1 MASIPLKT
9 DPGFLQ
15 KTITGLTD
23 QIDLFETFQSLSLKI
38 ISQFNLEDI
47 FSTFTGI
54 VREITH
60 YKSAV
65 IFMYGPSQDSYHPAW
80 QSPEDCSN
88 GRLLPLDDKIVDWV
102 MSQGRWTVITDLQ
115 DNKANCIKS
124 ILPLKSPKHAL
135 GFMVILT
142 EHTPSAYNRKIGSI
156 LEFVASQTAISIEN
170 QDLYSKINQ
179 SNAYMTDML
188 ESISNGIIATDLTG
202 CVTKINKNATAILG
216 IKGKKIIGR
225 HFDTLVSGALKKKL
239 HEIFNAALDRNLL
252 PETMISYSPFKEVN
266 IFLGITASLLTD
278 KTRETNGVIFSFRD
292 MSASKEIERLTRLD
306 EMKSEFVSNVSHE
319 LRTPL
324 SIIKSY
330 TEALI
335 TQVSPDDSDTRENFL
350 TVIDSETDRLSGIVS
365 NLLDLSR
372 IESGK
377 FALNYRMVDMV
388 QLVNSVVSVFKPKL
402 GNIRIFTDFE
412 DTLPLINADPDKI
425 KEVVINLVSNAAGF
439 SPMGGTIHIG
449 LETRKEW
456 LLCSVADTGIGIPE
470 DAIPHIFD
478 KFYRVDN
485 SDTYEIEGTG
495 LGLSIVRHILQMHKG
510 KVEAS
515 SVLGKGSVF
524 SFMLPL

>member
-1 MASIPLKT
+1 MVSIPLKT

-47 FSTFTGI
+47 FSTFTSI
-54 VREITH
+54 VKEITH
-60 YKSAV
+60 YKSAA
-65 IFMYGPSQDSYHPAW
+65 IFMYDPSKDSYHLAW
-80 QSPEDCSN
+80 QSDSMAPEDQWA
-88 GRLLPLDDKIVDWV
+88 GLDDKIVSWV

-115 DNKANCIKS
+115 DKKANCIKS
-124 ILPLKSPKHAL
+124 ILPLKNPKHAL

-188 ESISNGIIATDLTG
+188 ESISNGIIATDLSG
-202 CVTKINKNATAILG
+202 CITKINKNATAILG

-225 HFDTLVSGALKKKL
+225 HFDTLVSGSLKKKL
-239 HEIFNAALDRNLL
+239 HEIFKAALGHNLL
-252 PETMISYSPFKEVN
+252 PEIMISYSPFKEVD
-266 IFLGITASLLTD
+266 IFLGITASLLAD
-278 KTRETNGVIFSFRD
+278 KTKETNGVIFSFRD

-350 TVIDSETDRLSGIVS
+350 SVIDSETDRLSGIVS

-377 FALNYRMVDMV
+377 FALNYSMIDLV
-388 QLVNSVVSVFKPKL
+388 QLINSVVSTFKPKL
-402 GNIRIFTDFE
+402 GNIRIFTEFGE
-412 DTLPLINADPDKI
+412 NLPLINADSDKI
-425 KEVVINLVSNAAGF
+425 KEVVINLVSNAARF

-449 LETRKEW
+449 LETQKGYM
-456 LLCSVADTGIGIPE
+456 LCSVADTGIGIPE
-470 DAIPHIFD
+470 EAIPHIFD

-510 KVEAS
+510 KIQAR

-524 SFMLPL
+524 TFRLPL